1 MLQPRHRLF
10 KYFGGFVAKLLQIPR
25 FQVARLTLNRE
36 NCRMARAID
45 TLDEDDSLTVAAV
58 ARRLGVAPATLRTW
72 DRRYG
77 IGPSE
82 HDSGTHRRYSATDLM
97 RLTAMARL
105 IVAGV
110 SPKDAAIKALA
121 LSAKSTK
128 NSKNRVE
135 KVVQES
141 EANGDLVSQLYKSAL
156 KFDQV
161 NIEKLL
167 KKSISENSLE
177 TTWVE
182 VIAPL
187 LTEVGDDW
195 VRTGTGI
202 ETEHFLSEVLR
213 KILSE
218 NLGKVAKPKNARP
231 VLLACVENEYHSLA
245 LAALAAVLAESG
257 IECIYLGARTP
268 QSALNEVI
276 IKSAPPAIFLWAQLS
291 ENADHKYV
299 KSIPA
304 IRPAP
309 RILLGGPGWKST
321 KVELTNK
328 LVITKGL
335 SDAREQ
341 IMQAIAV

>member
-36 NCRMARAID
+36 NCRMARAIE

-121 LSAKSTK
+121 LNAKSTK
-128 NSKNRVE
+128 NKVE

-304 IRPAP
+304 TRPAP

>member
-1 MLQPRHRLF
+1 
-10 KYFGGFVAKLLQIPR
+10 
-25 FQVARLTLNRE
+25 
-36 NCRMARAID
+36 MARAID
-45 TLDEDDSLTVAAV
+45 TVVESVDADDSLTVAAV

-77 IGPSE
+77 IGPSQ

-97 RLTAMARL
+97 RLTAMTRL

-110 SPKDAAIKALA
+110 TPKDAATKALA
-121 LSAKSTK
+121 LNAKSTK
-128 NSKNRVE
+128 NKVE
-135 KVVQES
+135 KIVQES
-141 EANGDLVSQLYKSAL
+141 EANGNLVSQLYKSAL

-161 NIEKLL
+161 NIEKII
-167 KKSISENSLE
+167 KKSIASDGLE

-202 ETEHFLSEVLR
+202 EIEHFLSEVLR

-218 NLGKVAKPKNARP
+218 NLGKIAKPRNSRP

-276 IKSAPPAIFLWAQLS
+276 VKSAPPAIFLWAQLS

-309 RILLGGPGWKST
+309 RILLGGPGWKSS
-321 KVELTNK
+321 KVVLTNK
-328 LVITKGL
+328 CVITQGL
-335 SDAREQ
+335 RDAKEQ
-341 IMQAIAV
+341 IVEALAV

>member
-1 MLQPRHRLF
+1 
-10 KYFGGFVAKLLQIPR
+10 
-25 FQVARLTLNRE
+25 
-36 NCRMARAID
+36 MARAID
-45 TLDEDDSLTVAAV
+45 TVDEDDLLTVAAV

-77 IGPSE
+77 IGPSG
-82 HDSGTHRRYSATDLM
+82 HDSGTHRRYSAIDLM
-97 RLTAMARL
+97 RLTAMVRL

-110 SPKDAAIKALA
+110 TPKDAAVKALA
-121 LSAKSTK
+121 INAKSAKNK
-128 NSKNRVE
+128 FE
-135 KVVQES
+135 KVIQES
-141 EANGDLVSQLYKSAL
+141 QANGDLVAQLYKSAL

-161 NIEKLL
+161 NIEKII
-167 KKSISENSLE
+167 KKSMADDGLE
-177 TTWVE
+177 TTWIE

-218 NLGKVAKPKNARP
+218 NLGKIAKPKNSRP

-309 RILLGGPGWKST
+309 RILLGGPGWKSS
-321 KVELTNK
+321 KVVLTNK
-328 LVITKGL
+328 LVITTGL

-341 IMQAIAV
+341 IMQAVAV

>member
-1 MLQPRHRLF
+1 
-10 KYFGGFVAKLLQIPR
+10 
-25 FQVARLTLNRE
+25 
-36 NCRMARAID
+36 MARTESTVDA
-45 TLDEDDSLTVAAV
+45 DESLTVAAV
-58 ARRLGVAPATLRTW
+58 ARRLGIAPATLRTW

-110 SPKDAAIKALA
+110 TPKDAAVKALA
-121 LSAKSTK
+121 LSAKSAK
-128 NSKNRVE
+128 SAKSIKSKVE
-135 KVVQES
+135 KVIEAS
-141 EANGDLVSQLYKSAL
+141 EGKCDLVALLYKSAM
-156 KFDQV
+156 KFDQA
-161 NIEKLL
+161 NIEKLI
-167 KKSISENSLE
+167 KKSISESGLE

-187 LTEVGDDW
+187 LTDVGDDW

-202 ETEHFLSEVLR
+202 EVEHFLSEVLR

-218 NLGKVAKPKNARP
+218 NLGRISNPKNSRP

-245 LAALAAVLAESG
+245 LAALAAVLAEAR

-299 KSIPA
+299 KSIPT

-309 RILLGGPGWKST
+309 RILLGGPGWKTT

>member
-1 MLQPRHRLF
+1 MSRSLSTIE
-10 KYFGGFVAKLLQIPR
+10 A
-25 FQVARLTLNRE
+25 E
-36 NCRMARAID
+36 
-45 TLDEDDSLTVAAV
+45 DSLTVAAV

-82 HDSGTHRRYSATDLM
+82 HSSGTHRKYSPADVT
-97 RLTAMARL
+97 RLTAMVRL

-110 SPKDAAIKALA
+110 APKNAADKALKLNLKGA
-121 LSAKSTK
+121 QTK
-128 NSKNRVE
+128 VE
-135 KVVQES
+135 KIIQES
-141 EANGDLVSQLYKSAL
+141 ETKCDLVSLLYKSAM
-156 KFDQV
+156 KFDQA
-161 NIEKLL
+161 NIEKLI
-167 KKSISENSLE
+167 KKSITEIGVES
-177 TTWVE
+177 TWIQ

-195 VRTGTGI
+195 VRTGNGI
-202 ETEHFLSEVLR
+202 EVEHFLSEVLR

-218 NLGKVAKPKNARP
+218 NLGTIAKPKNARP

-245 LAALAAVLAESG
+245 LAALAAVLAEAR

-276 IKSAPPAIFLWAQLS
+276 IKSAPPAVFLWAQLS

-299 KSIPA
+299 KSIPV

-309 RILLGGPGWKST
+309 RILLGGPGWKSS
-321 KVELTNK
+321 KVVLTNK
-328 LVITKGL
+328 LVITEGL
-335 SDAREQ
+335 RDAREQ
-341 IMQAIAV
+341 ILQALAV